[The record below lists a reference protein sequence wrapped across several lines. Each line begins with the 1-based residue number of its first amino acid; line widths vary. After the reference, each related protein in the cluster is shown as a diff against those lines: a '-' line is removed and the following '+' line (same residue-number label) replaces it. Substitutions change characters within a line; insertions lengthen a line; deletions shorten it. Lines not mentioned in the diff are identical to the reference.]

1 MDEEEAKKTIDEN
14 EKNVLLRK
22 RKKSTRLDHLLK
34 SQSSATLN
42 AFGVTKQQ
50 IEAKVNARK
59 SAQAFLV
66 RVQKQTADTE
76 GNIRKLREQLGG
88 RTSFSSKALSA
99 RGQNQANT
107 ARSHKPLARKT
118 EGVPRLTKLHS
129 MN

>member
-50 IEAKVNARK
+50 IEAKVSARK

-66 RVQKQTADTE
+66 RVQKQTADTQS
-76 GNIRKLREQLGG
+76 NIRKLREQLGG
-88 RTSFSSKALSA
+88 RTSFSSKALTA
-99 RGQNQANT
+99 RG
-107 ARSHKPLARKT
+107 
-118 EGVPRLTKLHS
+118 
-129 MN
+129 